1 MPRRCLFSNR
11 TILIFIFDNKVTLL
25 DTRNIGLR
33 NIEVADTKICSIDG
47 ENGKLIYRGYDIL
60 DLANH
65 STYEET
71 AFLLLFGDLPLER
84 ELDDFNSKLIK
95 YRAVPESVFLNM
107 KNRPLTAHP
116 MDVLQSSILEL
127 ADYDTDRSS
136 ESKEANI
143 ERAIS
148 LIAKIPTIVAGW
160 DRIRTNKD
168 SVKPLSD
175 NSHAHNFLYMLYGE
189 HPKHEVS
196 KIFDISLILHAEH
209 SFNASTFAARE
220 IASTRASIYA
230 SIGGAVGA
238 LSGELHGGANIQVMK
253 MLLDI
258 GNINNVEDWIKKR
271 IQNGG
276 RVMGMGHAVYRTTD
290 PRSEVLS
297 TLSRAISKENETEWF
312 DMTERVES
320 VTKKIMW
327 DSRKMHIYPNVD
339 LYSASLYYSLG
350 IPMDLNTPIFAISR
364 IAGWNAHVIEEKFAE
379 AAPKPALYRPKAVYV
394 GRYCGPMGCEYINLI
409 NRKVQSS

>member
-1 MPRRCLFSNR
+1 
-11 TILIFIFDNKVTLL
+11 L

-71 AFLLLFGDLPLER
+71 AFLLLFGDLPIKE
-84 ELDDFNSKLIK
+84 ELDEFNSKLNEARRI
-95 YRAVPESVFLNM
+95 PDSVTKNM
-107 KNRPLTAHP
+107 KNKPVSAHP
-116 MDVLQSSILEL
+116 MDVLQSSILDL
-127 ADYDTDRSS
+127 ADYDRNRLD
-136 ESKEANI
+136 EGKNANI

-148 LIAKIPTIVAGW
+148 LIAKIPTIVAAW
-160 DRIRTNKD
+160 DRIRNKQD
-168 SVKPLSD
+168 VIEPLDD
-175 NSHAHNFLYMLYGE
+175 NSHAHNFLYMLRGE
-189 HPKHEVS
+189 HPKHEIS

-253 MLLDI
+253 MLLEIEDL
-258 GNINNVEDWIKKR
+258 NNVEKWVKERLAK
-271 IQNGG
+271 GA

-290 PRSEVLS
+290 PRSEVLA
-297 TLSRAISKENETEWF
+297 TLSRAISKEKDTKWF
-312 DMTERVES
+312 DITEKIEQ
-320 VTKKIMW
+320 VTKKIMYQTK
-327 DSRKMHIYPNVD
+327 KMLIYPNVD
-339 LYSASLYYSLG
+339 LYSASLYYSLE
-350 IPMDLNTPIFAISR
+350 IPIDLNTPIFAISR
-364 IAGWNAHVIEEKFAE
+364 IAGWNAHIIEEKFAE

-394 GRYCGPMGCEYINLI
+394 GRYCGPMGCEYISLI
-409 NRKVQSS
+409 NRKTQNAPA